1 MTATDDLK
9 PCPFCGGMPQLLPCA
24 GKETGMWRVWHECDF
39 VTTSYFESKA
49 EAIEAWNTRAA
60 VTDADFSVAVQD
72 GKLWR
77 RIKDHV
83 RCRYCGLNIESVIPL
98 DGCNR
103 HAIRFCPNCGKAVK

>member
-1 MTATDDLK
+1 MV
-9 PCPFCGGMPQLLPCA
+9 C
-24 GKETGMWRVWHECDF
+24 VECDF